1 MSKIYVGTYQ
11 KYNNGSLFGK
21 WLDLEDYVDLDDF
34 FEACQEL
41 HKDEDDPEL
50 MFQDFEDIPEE
61 LISESWIAEDI
72 FDYINFDGDRDA
84 LDAFMTLGHYSSL
97 SDYLDAFKDAF
108 MGTLGNDSASENC
121 RLAYWYEELGGLD
134 IPENMQNYFD
144 YEAFGRDLSY
154 DYNVVDDFIFANN

>member
-1 MSKIYVGTYQ
+1 MKIYVGTYQ

-50 MFQDFEDIPEE
+50 MFQDFEDIPDA
-61 LISESWIAEDI
+61 LIDESWITEDI

-97 SDYLDAFKDAF
+97 ADYLDAFEDAF
-108 MGTLGNDSASENC
+108 MGTLDGSGSDNC
-121 RLAYWYEELGGLD
+121 NLAYWAEENGMID
-134 IPENMQNYFD
+134 IPENMQCYFD

-154 DYNVVDDFIFANN
+154 DYDVVDDFIFANN